1 MNPVIPATA
10 DMFGIAL
17 MLVGLVMTLAVIIN
31 AFYITKLLRDI
42 RNELRKRP

>member
-1 MNPVIPATA
+1 MNPAIPATA
-10 DMFGIAL
+10 DIFGIGF
-17 MLVGLVMTLAVIIN
+17 MLVGLVVTLAVIVN